1 MWINRV
7 GVCWLI
13 GLLLYW
19 TILELVGWMDF
30 LGTGDCWSRLVA
42 TMKAVGVE
50 LLVVTVRNVGIHSAD
65 RYN

>member
-1 MWINRV
+1 M
-7 GVCWLI
+7 
-13 GLLLYW
+13 
-19 TILELVGWMDF
+19 ELVGWMDF